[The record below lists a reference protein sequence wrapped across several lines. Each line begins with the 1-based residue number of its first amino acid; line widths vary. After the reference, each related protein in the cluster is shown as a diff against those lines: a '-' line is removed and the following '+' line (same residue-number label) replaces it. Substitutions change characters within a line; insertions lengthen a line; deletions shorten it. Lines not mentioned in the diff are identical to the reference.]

1 MKKYL
6 LTVLLVIFAFVAR
19 AQNDGDIIKVGDQM
33 PAFTIVSD
41 DGKQISSA
49 SLKGKVV
56 LINFF
61 ATWCPPCQ
69 KELAEVQQK
78 LWPKFKDN
86 KNFQMLVIGREH
98 TDAELAK
105 YNEKKGFTF
114 PLYPDKNRAIFGAFA
129 KNLIPRTYLIGKDGK
144 VMYAGKGYTE
154 EEFAGLMDKI
164 GASLKE
170 LLSMGGNELVIVAVP
185 VYGGRVAET
194 AMDRIRM
201 FKGNAT
207 PVIPVVVYGNRDYED
222 ALKELSDALS
232 AQGFVPVSAGAFIGE
247 HSYSRKDMPIAA
259 GRPDKDDLLKA
270 SEFGSEILKKLDNV
284 STLTDLQPLEVK
296 GNFPYK
302 VKGPST
308 PQAPVTD
315 EDLCTQCE
323 YCIDVCPVAAI
334 SIVDDRMFSDPSLCI
349 KCCAC
354 VKECPE
360 GARTFDTPYTAM
372 LHKNFSARREPELFI

>member
-1 MKKYL
+1 MALLIRFSLPIPVHWVNKRMK
-6 LTVLLVIFAFVAR
+6 
-19 AQNDGDIIKVGDQM
+19 
-33 PAFTIVSD
+33 
-41 DGKQISSA
+41 
-49 SLKGKVV
+49 
-56 LINFF
+56 
-61 ATWCPPCQ
+61 
-69 KELAEVQQK
+69 
-78 LWPKFKDN
+78 
-86 KNFQMLVIGREH
+86 
-98 TDAELAK
+98 
-105 YNEKKGFTF
+105 TF
-114 PLYPDKNRAIFGAFA
+114 I
-129 KNLIPRTYLIGKDGK
+129 
-144 VMYAGKGYTE
+144 
-154 EEFAGLMDKI
+154 
-164 GASLKE
+164 
-170 LLSMGGNELVIVAVP
+170 LLSALYDKP
-185 VYGGRVAET
+185 RKRKLSKRTTPLSHSLLPFRVRQT
-194 AMDRIRM
+194 D
-201 FKGNAT
+201 
-207 PVIPVVVYGNRDYED
+207 
-222 ALKELSDALS
+222 
-232 AQGFVPVSAGAFIGE
+232 
-247 HSYSRKDMPIAA
+247 
-259 GRPDKDDLLKA
+259 KA